1 MALVAR
7 RSSRRMRPHPSY
19 RAMKYNLLEKCPL
32 CLIYAVAKMDCTIA
46 LQRYQDSRPSTFGIK
61 K

>member
-1 MALVAR
+1 
-7 RSSRRMRPHPSY
+7 
-19 RAMKYNLLEKCPL
+19 MKYNLLEKCPL
-32 CLIYAVAKMDCTIA
+32 CLIYAFAKMDRTIA